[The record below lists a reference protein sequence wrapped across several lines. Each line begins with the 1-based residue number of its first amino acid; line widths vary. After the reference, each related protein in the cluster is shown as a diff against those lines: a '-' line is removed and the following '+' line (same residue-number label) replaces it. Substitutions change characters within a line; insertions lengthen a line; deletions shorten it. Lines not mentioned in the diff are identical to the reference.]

1 MDIDVTFTP
10 LELSHLSL
18 EGKTVIVID
27 VLRATSTIVQAI
39 TNSCERVITVDT
51 IDQAK
56 ATLHTLKS
64 GRVILGG
71 ERGGKKIEGFDLG
84 NSPGEYTVDIVA
96 GATIVMT
103 TTNGTITINAC
114 HGARQVLIGSFLN
127 LPAVVCHL
135 IQSRYDSVVFAASGK
150 GNRPT
155 LDDTVCAGMMVQ
167 HILEHCQEAKLSDS
181 SQIAR
186 SLYLHYQG
194 RIIEALKESAS
205 GRALI
210 KIGYEAD
217 IEHCAV
223 VGALQVIP
231 LVSKEGILPSRFPL
245 DHRSLSLK

>member
-1 MDIDVTFTP
+1 MDIDATFTP
-10 LELSHLSL
+10 SELRHLSL
-18 EGKTVIVID
+18 EEKTVVVID

-39 TNSCERVITVDT
+39 TNGCERVITVDT
-51 IDQAK
+51 IEQAK
-56 ATLHTLKS
+56 ATLHALKS

-84 NSPGEYTVDIVA
+84 NSPGEYTGDIVT

-114 HGARQVLIGSFLN
+114 QGARQVLIGAFLN
-127 LPAVVCHL
+127 LPAIVRHL
-135 IQSRYDSVVFAASGK
+135 TQSHYDSVVFAASGK
-150 GNRPT
+150 GDRPA
-155 LDDTVCAGMMVQ
+155 LDDSVCAGMMVQ
-167 HILEHCQEAKLSDS
+167 HMLDHCQEAKLSDS
-181 SQIAR
+181 SEIAR
-186 SLYLHYQG
+186 CLYLRYQG

-223 VGALQVIP
+223 VGTLHAIP
-231 LVSKEGILPSRFPL
+231 FVSEEGILPSRFPL
-245 DHRSLSLK
+245 DHRSSLLR